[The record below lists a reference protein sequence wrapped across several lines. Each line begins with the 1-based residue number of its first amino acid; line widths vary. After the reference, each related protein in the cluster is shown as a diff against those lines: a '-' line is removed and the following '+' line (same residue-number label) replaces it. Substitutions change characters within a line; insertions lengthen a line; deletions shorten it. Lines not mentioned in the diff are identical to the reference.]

1 MTMLQNHAH
10 LQLEFTNPYVI
21 IMQLHINV
29 AFSSTPMCYESFGF
43 LLMHSALFVTN
54 KYNTIL
60 FRLVVRKYE
69 YSRDR
74 ISQWYCRGIDMTTLI
89 GYFIHVSILF

>member
-1 MTMLQNHAH
+1 MTNGMTSLIYSKTKQ
-10 LQLEFTNPYVI
+10 PIV
-21 IMQLHINV
+21 
-29 AFSSTPMCYESFGF
+29 
-43 LLMHSALFVTN
+43 
-54 KYNTIL
+54 L
-60 FRLVVRKYE
+60 FRLVIRKYE